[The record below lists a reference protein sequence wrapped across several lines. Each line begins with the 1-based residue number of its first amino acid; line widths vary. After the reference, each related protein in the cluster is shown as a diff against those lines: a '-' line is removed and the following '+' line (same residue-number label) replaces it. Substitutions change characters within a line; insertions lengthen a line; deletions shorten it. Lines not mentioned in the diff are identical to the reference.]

1 MADDKKPGTPE
12 YILDESAE
20 VLLQANAIFVV
31 IQNMMRAGFDKD
43 EMGLMSL
50 CEIGE
55 RITGRQAEI
64 AQEAAEGANHG

>member
-1 MADDKKPGTPE
+1 MANKKIPGTPE
-12 YILDESAE
+12 YVLDESAE
-20 VLLQANAIFVV
+20 VLLQANAIFGV
-31 IQNMMRAGFDKD
+31 IQNMVRAGFDKD

-64 AQEAAEGANHG
+64 AQEVAEGGRNG